1 MEEAN
6 RNELN
11 CLDRRTLRDVSDEVP
26 AQTII
31 NFESGRKA
39 LEKARLEEEQIRARL
54 VGRSPS
60 QGRLPE
66 DWPEFLLTIVLFF
79 ALLLGLCVGLS
90 GSWGV

>member
-39 LEKARLEEEQIRARL
+39 LEKAWLEEELWRL
-54 VGRSPS
+54 TVSLNYCTSRPKRMGGGDS
-60 QGRLPE
+60 GRLNQ
-66 DWPEFLLTIVLFF
+66 
-79 ALLLGLCVGLS
+79 G
-90 GSWGV
+90 